1 MPEQKTGA
9 AVSLFRWA
17 GLSLLFVLTR
27 ALLAIPWLLDELSR
41 DHDLDLFLRCAA
53 TLLIWLLAVAPE
65 HAFRCGCI
73 ARAEG
78 LKARPFMQSLRVTL
92 YRVGRVWYAAV
103 PAAAVAVLL
112 YYILNSNIGALRILK
127 DVGSIFG
134 SQRRYGYDL
143 GLALLLGVLAA
154 FVVLLL
160 FRWYRHTPN
169 DYLGTVRPFRK
180 APYNGAALGSALMAA
195 AAYILWGLIL
205 YLHVNAELSALSGL
219 MSKMTKLP
227 GILQKVFGHR
237 EFRVEMGLVLLL
249 VYCPLWCVRKRL
261 AVKAAARLRDD
272 AA

>member
-1 MPEQKTGA
+1 M
-9 AVSLFRWA
+9 
-17 GLSLLFVLTR
+17 
-27 ALLAIPWLLDELSR
+27 
-41 DHDLDLFLRCAA
+41 
-53 TLLIWLLAVAPE
+53 
-65 HAFRCGCI
+65 
-73 ARAEG
+73 
-78 LKARPFMQSLRVTL
+78 TL